1 LDEKNGIYL
10 CAKSLQ
16 SGLVFMQHPITQ
28 APPQGIYHKICNAI
42 IGAIYIA
49 KTNNQSTRHKVPS
62 KPKKAKSG

>member
-1 LDEKNGIYL
+1 
-10 CAKSLQ
+10 
-16 SGLVFMQHPITQ
+16 MQHPITQ